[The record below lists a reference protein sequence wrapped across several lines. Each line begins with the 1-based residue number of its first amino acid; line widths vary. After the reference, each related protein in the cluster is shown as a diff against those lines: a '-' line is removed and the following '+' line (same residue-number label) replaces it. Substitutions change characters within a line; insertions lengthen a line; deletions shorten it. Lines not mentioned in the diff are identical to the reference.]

1 MNSNLE
7 LFFNNFIFINT
18 DIFFNIDS
26 NLIIFSYFIYL
37 ILNNIY
43 FFSFYYIII

>member
-18 DIFFNIDS
+18 DIFFNRLKFD
-26 NLIIFSYFIYL
+26 
-37 ILNNIY
+37 Y
-43 FFSFYYIII
+43 FFIFYLSNPK